1 MTLTDSNI
9 STVGIDC
16 NLVLRCLDKVLNS
29 PIFASAPKQQK
40 LLKYLVDESHSGNGG
55 KLKGYTIATEALGA
69 RPEFDS
75 NHDSSVRV
83 NAKRLRE
90 NLYLYYRDLGE
101 LDEVHFHL
109 AIGSYEVIFLRKLE
123 NTQETNIKGELPIA
137 NRRKGCDRRIATD
150 RHTQEKTED
159 AFN

>member
-9 STVGIDC
+9 STVVIDC
-16 NLVLRCLDKVLNS
+16 NLVRRCLDKVLNS

-40 LLKYLVDESHSGNGG
+40 LLKYLVDESHIGNGQR
-55 KLKGYTIATEALGA
+55 LKGYTIATEALGA

-90 NLYLYYRDLGE
+90 KLCLYYRDWGE
-101 LDEVHFHL
+101 SDEVRFHL

-123 NTQETNIKGELPIA
+123 NTQETNIKNELPNS
-137 NRRKGCDRRIATD
+137 NRRNGCGRRIATD
-150 RHTQEKTED
+150 RHTQEKT
-159 AFN
+159 